1 MKIYSLYLL
10 CVIGGMVLLTMELV
24 CGAESS
30 LLGQQTLWEEK
41 HDGRTVWSSELRGP
55 RQLKPG
61 PGDSPHKIKLEQT
74 GRSEQAISFEREVVG
89 PLLGTYDPYD
99 PSGISLPGQPSFLEA
114 SLVDKDGTLGRIL
127 LLLTVWPTTMTN
139 STTQALVNVS
149 KQKFFYLPGGQIS
162 AIGTISLPNNED
174 PQAHRSYFIPIVGG
188 TGKYS
193 GCSGTLNTTTTI
205 NPNVVT
211 YVLSLI
217 KPVK

>member
-1 MKIYSLYLL
+1 
-10 CVIGGMVLLTMELV
+10 LT
-24 CGAESS
+24 
-30 LLGQQTLWEEK
+30 K
-41 HDGRTVWSSELRGP
+41 
-55 RQLKPG
+55 
-61 PGDSPHKIKLEQT
+61 
-74 GRSEQAISFEREVVG
+74 
-89 PLLGTYDPYD
+89 
-99 PSGISLPGQPSFLEA
+99 
-114 SLVDKDGTLGRIL
+114 
-127 LLLTVWPTTMTN
+127 
-139 STTQALVNVS
+139 ALVNVS

-174 PQAHRSYFIPIVGG
+174 PQAHRSYFIPVVGG